1 MNFTPVRC
9 CALGGLLALAGS
21 LPLAVWAQAV
31 VETRPAEQVISAEP
45 EGVFPLDD
53 LRMFTQVFEQIR
65 RSYVDRIDDKTLF
78 ENAVR
83 GMLSE
88 LDPHSAYLDARA
100 FTDLKDATSGEFGGL
115 GIEVSLEG
123 DTIKIV
129 TPLDDTP
136 AARAG
141 IQAGDVIVKINDTAV
156 KGLTLDRATDL
167 LRGEIG
173 EPVTLTLLQ
182 ENKSKPRQVTL
193 IREMIKLRSVKSLAL
208 PQGVTYLRISQF
220 QADTVNELKRAFS
233 SGKNAQ
239 PNNALILDL
248 RNNPGGILQ
257 SAVDVADLFLSDG
270 LIVYTRGR
278 LPDSNMRYQAR
289 PNNELGSMP
298 VVVLINEGS
307 ASAAEI
313 LAGALQD
320 QQRAKIIGQTSF
332 GKGSVQTVLPI
343 GEDKAIKL
351 TTALYYTPSGRSI
364 QANGISPDIE
374 VTDTRA
380 KVASGV
386 EANVVINEASL
397 SKHLPAAN
405 ETKKPRSKEKATS
418 DTKIAA
424 LDMDELLADPYV
436 QAAYKALAL

>member
-9 CALGGLLALAGS
+9 FALGGWLALLGG
-21 LPLAVWAQAV
+21 LPLASWAQVV
-31 VETRPAEQVISAEP
+31 VEEHPPERVLEMPP

-65 RSYVDRIDDKTLF
+65 RSYVDKIDDKTLF

-88 LDPHSAYLDARA
+88 LDPHSAFLDARA

-115 GIEVSLEG
+115 GIEVALEG
-123 DTIKIV
+123 EYIKIV

-141 IQAGDVIVKINDTAV
+141 IRPGDLILKINDTAV
-156 KGLTLDRATDL
+156 KGLTLDRATEL

-173 EPVTLTLLQ
+173 EPITLTLQQ
-182 ENKSKPRQVTL
+182 EAKSKPRQVTL

-220 QADTVNELKRAFS
+220 QADTVNELKRAMNA
-233 SGKNAQ
+233 GNAAQ
-239 PNNALILDL
+239 PNNALIIDL
-248 RNNPGGILQ
+248 RNNPGGVLQ
-257 SAVDVADLFLSDG
+257 SAVDVADLFLG
-270 LIVYTRGR
+270 EGMIVYTRGR

-289 PNNELGSMP
+289 PNNELGKMP
-298 VVVLINEGS
+298 IVVLINEGS

-320 QQRAKIIGQTSF
+320 QKRAQIIGQTSF

-364 QANGISPDIE
+364 QAHGIEPDVV
-374 VTDTRA
+374 VTDERE
-380 KVASGV
+380 KIASGT
-386 EANVVINEASL
+386 ETNLVINEASL
-397 SKHLPAAN
+397 SKHLPGAN
-405 ETKKPRSKEKATS
+405 EVKKSRSKEKSAAE
-418 DTKIAA
+418 TKIAA
-424 LDMDELLADPYV
+424 LNMDELLADPYV

>member
-1 MNFTPVRC
+1 MTLTPLRC
-9 CALGGLLALAGS
+9 CAIGGWLALAAA
-21 LPLAVWAQAV
+21 LPVAVSAQIV
-31 VETRPAEQVISAEP
+31 VEERPAERVIDAEP
-45 EGVFPLDD
+45 DGVFPLDD

-65 RSYVDRIDDKTLF
+65 RSYVDKVEDKTLF

-100 FTDLKDATSGEFGGL
+100 LTELQDATSGEFGGL
-115 GIEVSLEG
+115 GIEVALDG
-123 DTIKIV
+123 DAIKIV

-136 AARAG
+136 ASRAG
-141 IQAGDVIVKINDTAV
+141 IRPGDIILKINDTVV
-156 KGLTLDRATDL
+156 KGLSLDRATEL

-173 EPVTLTLLQ
+173 EPITLTLQQ
-182 ENKSKPRQVTL
+182 EAKSKPRQVTL
-193 IREMIKLRSVKSLAL
+193 IRELIKLRSVKSLAL
-208 PQGVTYLRISQF
+208 PQGVTYVRISQF
-220 QADTVNELKRAFS
+220 QVDTVNEIRRALS
-233 SGKNAQ
+233 AGKTAQ
-239 PNNALILDL
+239 PHNALILDL
-248 RNNPGGILQ
+248 RNNPGGVLQ
-257 SAVDVADLFLSDG
+257 SAVDVADLFLHDG

-278 LPDSNMRYQAR
+278 LPDSNIRYQAR
-289 PNNELGSMP
+289 PNNELGNMP
-298 VVVLINEGS
+298 IAVLINEGS

-364 QANGISPDIE
+364 QAHGINPDI
-374 VTDTRA
+374 VVVDKRA
-380 KVASGV
+380 QAASGEEADLV
-386 EANVVINEASL
+386 ITEANL
-397 SKHLPAAN
+397 RKHLPGDN
-405 ETKKPRSKEKATS
+405 EVKKQRTKGRAEEN
-418 DTKIAA
+418 KIAA